1 MSKTYVETFSDMVNM
16 MVEKESF
23 TSDPNSV
30 NSVYM
35 GNIALSLAAIADE
48 LHEIKELLKKDERSE
63 KDNIVR
69 LDHLA
74 SDNEINELRKES
86 PNENTQEP
94 EYPQPEF
101 AYDLMI
107 DATTV
112 VSLMYNEIETKG
124 YVSVADVKRFSNT
137 ESHELDNFYGWYN
150 IDPFDTLEI
159 SDFSDPK
166 LNKYVLRLPK
176 VERIKEIK

>member
-1 MSKTYVETFSDMVNM
+1 MSKTYVEMFTDMVNTM
-16 MVEKESF
+16 TKKESF
-23 TSDPNSV
+23 TRDPNSV
-30 NSVYM
+30 NSVYT
-35 GNIALSLAAIADE
+35 GQIALSLSAIADE
-48 LHEIKELLKKDERSE
+48 LHELNENLGKEMMVRRVLKK
-63 KDNIVR
+63 
-69 LDHLA
+69 
-74 SDNEINELRKES
+74 INQEEHGTES

-112 VSLMYNEIETKG
+112 VSLMHNEIETKG
-124 YVSVADVKRFSNT
+124 YVTVADVKRFSNT

-150 IDPFDTLEI
+150 IDPFDTLEVC
-159 SDFSDPK
+159 DFKNIPPK
-166 LNKYVLRLPK
+166 RYLLKLPP

>member
-1 MSKTYVETFSDMVNM
+1 MRKTNVEAFGDMVNM
-16 MVEKESF
+16 MLEKESF

-35 GNIALSLAAIADE
+35 GQIALSLSAIADE
-48 LHEIKELLKKDERSE
+48 LHELNENLKMMSC
-63 KDNIVR
+63 
-69 LDHLA
+69 
-74 SDNEINELRKES
+74 SDPVPKKIDQEEHGTETPS
-86 PNENTQEP
+86 ENTQEP

-101 AYDLMI
+101 KYDLMI

-124 YVSVADVKRFSNT
+124 YVTVADVKRFSNT

-150 IDPFDTLEI
+150 IDPFDTLEVC
-159 SDFSDPK
+159 DFKNIPPTRYLLK
-166 LNKYVLRLPK
+166 LPP